1 MLGYKKPIRKG
12 KSHISTIKKDIIYL
26 PKPEPRLNQSTKKNV
41 NVIDFIKQKNRFIIE
56 NVFDLKGTREFLASK
71 EVAMRVIKLNDEI
84 IEDDKIDYEDSD
96 IRDKYNTNIDSNL
109 GDHKKKVKK
118 KISTIPI
125 KSKFSSN
132 KELFLDLDLRKVKK
146 EFKKIKDKMS
156 LKESKNNLSPK
167 SKTKRKK
174 SKKSKNESSEYQ
186 DNINSP
192 KKRNNNNNIGGVNLT
207 SQKKDSSSFLPRQK
221 QTQSQFMFSEI
232 NKKLMADD
240 EINLSGIS
248 NKNFS
253 PKSKSKSK
261 MKDGIYQT
269 EINNFNNFK
278 IFNEKVKNQID
289 EEIIEEDRS
298 KNEDKV
304 DIFQLNSDKESLIS
318 ILSDLM

>member
-1 MLGYKKPIRKG
+1 MLGYKKPIRKE
-12 KSHISTIKKDIIYL
+12 KSHQPNMKNDIIYL
-26 PKPEPRLNQSTKKNV
+26 PKPEVRLNQSTKKNI
-41 NVIDFIKQKNRFIIE
+41 NIIEFIKQKKRFILE
-56 NVFDLKGTREFLASK
+56 NAFDLKGTREFLASK

-84 IEDDKIDYEDSD
+84 IEDNKINYEDSD
-96 IRDKYNTNIDSNL
+96 IKDKYNTNIDSNL
-109 GDHKKKVKK
+109 GENKKKVNK
-118 KISTIPI
+118 KISAAPI
-125 KSKFSSN
+125 KSKFRSN
-132 KELFLDLDLRKVKK
+132 KELFLDLDYKKMKK
-146 EFKKIKDKMS
+146 EFKDSKD
-156 LKESKNNLSPK
+156 SKNNIIPK

-186 DNINSP
+186 DNLYSP
-192 KKRNNNNNIGGVNLT
+192 KKKYNNNGAVNLT
-207 SQKKDSSSFLPRQK
+207 SNKKDSSTLLPRHK

-248 NKNFS
+248 NKNYS

-261 MKDGIYQT
+261 FKDGIFQT
-269 EINNFNNFK
+269 EINNNFNNFK

>member
-1 MLGYKKPIRKG
+1 MKKA
-12 KSHISTIKKDIIYL
+12 SM
-26 PKPEPRLNQSTKKNV
+26 
-41 NVIDFIKQKNRFIIE
+41 KNR
-56 NVFDLKGTREFLASK
+56 
-71 EVAMRVIKLNDEI
+71 
-84 IEDDKIDYEDSD
+84 
-96 IRDKYNTNIDSNL
+96 
-109 GDHKKKVKK
+109 
-118 KISTIPI
+118 
-125 KSKFSSN
+125 
-132 KELFLDLDLRKVKK
+132 VKK
-146 EFKKIKDKMS
+146 EKVGVFGNATDYSIYKMS

-192 KKRNNNNNIGGVNLT
+192 KKKNNNNIGGTNLT

-232 NKKLMADD
+232 NKKSMADD

-278 IFNEKVKNQID
+278 IFNEKVKNQIED
-289 EEIIEEDRS
+289 IIEEEKS

-304 DIFQLNSDKESLIS
+304 DIFQIKSDKESLIS

>member
-1 MLGYKKPIRKG
+1 M
-12 KSHISTIKKDIIYL
+12 
-26 PKPEPRLNQSTKKNV
+26 
-41 NVIDFIKQKNRFIIE
+41 
-56 NVFDLKGTREFLASK
+56 ASK

>member
-26 PKPEPRLNQSTKKNV
+26 QKPEPRLNQSTKKNV

-109 GDHKKKVKK
+109 GDYQKKVNK

-132 KELFLDLDLRKVKK
+132 KEIFLDLDFRKVKK

-156 LKESKNNLSPK
+156 SKESKNNLSPK
-167 SKTKRKK
+167 SKTKIKK

-192 KKRNNNNNIGGVNLT
+192 KKRNNNNIGGANLT

-304 DIFQLNSDKESLIS
+304 DIFQLNSEKESLIS

>member
-109 GDHKKKVKK
+109 GDYKKNVKK

-132 KELFLDLDLRKVKK
+132 KEIFLDLDFRKVKK

-192 KKRNNNNNIGGVNLT
+192 KKRNNNNIGGVNLT

-304 DIFQLNSDKESLIS
+304 DIFQLNSEKESLIS